1 MRPKYSISRKNYLK
15 FFIWNFLFYFFSY
28 QPKTIFYR
36 ALQDNPS
43 AKALGL
49 DLIYYCADVHESSG
63 SVSAAGNALAVQS
76 DVQDIFTEKEVRI
89 RMPIEE
95 LKLLL
100 EDEEELEEEEAGSAL
115 PDYAPA
121 ETESNINMD

>member
-1 MRPKYSISRKNYLK
+1 MIIIFHSPL
-15 FFIWNFLFYFFSY
+15 FLFFSY

-49 DLIYYCADVHESSG
+49 DLIHYCASDHESSG
-63 SVSAAGNALAVQS
+63 ASVGAAGGNALAVQS

-100 EDEEELEEEEAGSAL
+100 EDEELEAGSSPL
-115 PDYAPA
+115 VEEEDYYAPA

>member
-1 MRPKYSISRKNYLK
+1 MIIIFHSSL
-15 FFIWNFLFYFFSY
+15 FLFFRY

-49 DLIYYCADVHESSG
+49 DLIHYCASDHESSG
-63 SVSAAGNALAVQS
+63 ASVGAAAAGNALAVQS

-100 EDEEELEEEEAGSAL
+100 EDEEEEGAES
-115 PDYAPA
+115 PP
-121 ETESNINMD
+121 ETESNNMD

>member
-1 MRPKYSISRKNYLK
+1 MWQKKEIN
-15 FFIWNFLFYFFSY
+15 NFSFFSY

-49 DLIYYCADVHESSG
+49 DLIYYCADHESSSSSG
-63 SVSAAGNALAVQS
+63 TSASGTGAAAGNALAVQS

-100 EDEEELEEEEAGSAL
+100 EDEEEEGAES
-115 PDYAPA
+115 PP
-121 ETESNINMD
+121 ETESNNMD

>member
-1 MRPKYSISRKNYLK
+1 MIIIFHSS
-15 FFIWNFLFYFFSY
+15 FFLFFSY

-49 DLIYYCADVHESSG
+49 DLIHYCASDHESSG
-63 SVSAAGNALAVQS
+63 ASVGAAAGNALAVQS

-100 EDEEELEEEEAGSAL
+100 EDEELEEAGSSAL
-115 PDYAPA
+115 VEEEDYYAPA

>member
-1 MRPKYSISRKNYLK
+1 MWQKKERN
-15 FFIWNFLFYFFSY
+15 NFSFFSY

-49 DLIYYCADVHESSG
+49 DLIYYCADHESSSSAPSG
-63 SVSAAGNALAVQS
+63 TGAAAGNALAVQS

-100 EDEEELEEEEAGSAL
+100 EDEELEAGSSAL
-115 PDYAPA
+115 VEEEDYYAPA

>member
-1 MRPKYSISRKNYLK
+1 MWQKKERN
-15 FFIWNFLFYFFSY
+15 NFSFFSY

-49 DLIYYCADVHESSG
+49 DLIYYCADHESSSSSSG
-63 SVSAAGNALAVQS
+63 TSAPSGTGAAAGNALAVQS

-100 EDEEELEEEEAGSAL
+100 EDEELEAGSSAL
-115 PDYAPA
+115 VEEEDYYAPA

>member
-1 MRPKYSISRKNYLK
+1 MTFIRKKTAVCKKNVTK
-15 FFIWNFLFYFFSY
+15 KKERNNFSFFSY

-49 DLIYYCADVHESSG
+49 DLIYYCADHESSSSAPSG
-63 SVSAAGNALAVQS
+63 TGAAAGNALAVQS

-100 EDEEELEEEEAGSAL
+100 EDEEEEGAES
-115 PDYAPA
+115 PP
-121 ETESNINMD
+121 ETESNNMD